1 MRQLAQNMKFNRIP
15 LIAYLCILP
24 ILIGLGI
31 WQLNRADEKRVALM
45 LQDRGQK
52 TEALLLSEQMHSDL
66 QSLLYRNIKST
77 GHFDGVHQYLL
88 DNQIN
93 QGKAGYFVL
102 TPFLINGEKNAVL
115 VNRGWLPVGKARND
129 IPDISVGNEEIN
141 INGRLNRF
149 PSVGL
154 KLEGAEI
161 PTKTW
166 PALVQVVDTEV
177 ISQQLGYEL
186 LPFQIE
192 LDKDVTYGY
201 KREWHKASPMPP
213 EKHIAYAVQWFLLA
227 ITLTIL
233 FVKYGRQKNDDKP

>member
-1 MRQLAQNMKFNRIP
+1 MKFKPIP

-24 ILIGLGI
+24 VLVELGI
-31 WQLNRADEKRVALM
+31 WQLNRADEKRVAHM

-52 TEALLLSEQMHSDL
+52 TETLLLSEQIRSDL

-88 DNQIN
+88 DNQIS

-102 TPFLINGEKNAVL
+102 TPFLIKGEKKAVL
-115 VNRGWLPVGKARND
+115 VNRGWLPVGKTRND
-129 IPDISVGNEEIN
+129 IPEISVGNEERS
-141 INGRLNRF
+141 INGRINHF
-149 PSVGL
+149 PSVGI

-166 PALVQVVDTEV
+166 PALVQVVDTKV
-177 ISQQLGYEL
+177 ISKRLGYQL
-186 LPFQIE
+186 MPFQVE
-192 LDKDVTYGY
+192 LDKDAAYGY
-201 KREWHKASPMPP
+201 KREWHSASPMPP
-213 EKHIAYAVQWFLLA
+213 AKHIAYAVQWFLLA

-233 FVKYGRQKNDDKP
+233 FVKYGRQNNHDKP